1 MGKLENCSLH
11 TCPGHSLKLWLIN
24 PKSACNYQLLWNI
37 IRNMGIP
44 IKPEPA
50 KLIAGLIAV
59 PDFLNDALKELEK
72 TFGPITLK
80 SEVIPFD
87 KTNYYEPEMGKGL
100 VRVWVAF
107 DKLIEQDEIVEIKLR
122 TNEIER
128 KWMVE
133 GKRKVNIDPGYVTE
147 SKLVLATTK
156 NYSHRIYL
164 RDGIYAEV
172 TLIYRKKQ
180 GFEPL
185 QWTYPDYREKTAL
198 EFFNRVREEYR
209 EDLKRLRARQIGLSG
224 GE

>member
-1 MGKLENCSLH
+1 MGNLENFTVCTRLGRSF
-11 TCPGHSLKLWLIN
+11 KIWLIS

-44 IKPEPA
+44 KKPEPA

-107 DKLIEQDEIVEIKLR
+107 DRLIEQDEIVEIKLR

-133 GKRKVNIDPGYVTE
+133 DKRKVNIDPGYITE

-164 RDGIYAEV
+164 KDGIYAEV

-180 GFEPL
+180 GFESL